1 MTHRYNFRA
10 FVTDQSAT
18 APFTFFTPAAD
29 DVTGYSCSE
38 LIAQHKAADPQEI
51 PPKIFEAEGH
61 KNIFQFHFNTAS
73 RTKEFILDRVFNKKT
88 APGISNPSLTANPG
102 DVPLLSN
109 SHYLNIM
116 FECTCIDFFF

>member
-1 MTHRYNFRA
+1 M
-10 FVTDQSAT
+10 
-18 APFTFFTPAAD
+18 
-29 DVTGYSCSE
+29 TGYSCSE

-51 PPKIFEAEGH
+51 PPKIFEAEGQ

-88 APGISNPSLTANPG
+88 ASGSSNPSLTANAG
-102 DVPLLSN
+102 DAELLTN

-116 FECTCIDFFF
+116 FECAYINFFF